1 MYLLD
6 IIISILTLVTLASGL
21 YFGIRRFGLMRE
33 KFAFLSINVDVE
45 VIKQV
50 DDLFL
55 VSIMVHLEN
64 KGQTRI
70 SARKGREGKECLYK
84 DKWDKFKYAGTLKIR
99 PAPPDKRQAEVFDW
113 YSLKPMDILITKDNK
128 EAKDDAEQINY
139 LDDCEDPESK
149 FQEVDFWLEPN
160 EVYHQQVM
168 VWLPSGAYAVKA
180 CFLGKM
186 TQHGNEDYWSCNKLF
201 NIKSL

>member
-1 MYLLD
+1 MQLLN
-6 IIISILTLVTLASGL
+6 IITSVLTLVTLASGL
-21 YFGIRRFGLMRE
+21 YFVIRRFGLMRE
-33 KFAFLSINVDVE
+33 KFAFLSLNVDVE

-70 SARKGREGKECLYK
+70 SARKGEGGNEYLYE
-84 DKWDKFKYAGTLKIR
+84 DDWDKFKYAGTLKIR
-99 PAPPDKRQAEVFDW
+99 PVPDKRRAEVFDW
-113 YSLKPMDILITKDNK
+113 YSLRPMDIHITKDNK
-128 EAKDDAEQINY
+128 ETEDDAEQINY
-139 LDDCEDPESK
+139 LDDCEDPEVQ
-149 FQEVDFWLEPN
+149 FQEADFWLEPN

-168 VWLPSGAYAVKA
+168 AWLPSGTYAVKA

-186 TQHGNEDYWSCNKLF
+186 TQHGNEDYWSCSKLF
-201 NIKSL
+201 NLKSL